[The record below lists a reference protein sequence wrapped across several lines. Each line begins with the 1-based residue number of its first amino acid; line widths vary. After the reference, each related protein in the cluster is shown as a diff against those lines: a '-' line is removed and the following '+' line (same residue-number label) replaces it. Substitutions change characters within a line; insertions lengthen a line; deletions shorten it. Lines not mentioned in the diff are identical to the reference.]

1 MRKILPLFLFLFY
14 FYTNAQ
20 IQGKITDLAGLPLA
34 EVSVFFEDSTVGTS
48 SNEEGRYELNTP
60 KNGSYQIVFQSLGYQ
75 SKTIAITITRQSQ
88 KLNVE
93 LLPEKTELA
102 EIIIR
107 TPPPP
112 DPAIAI
118 IKKASR
124 HRNNNANKMQKYTLD
139 FYSKGF
145 IKLVTDREKFLGQ
158 RIKDIDPELVA
169 DSLKRNLI
177 YLSETISKISVERPH
192 KMKEEITA
200 SKVSGNNK
208 GFSFNS
214 GIAVNFDFYK
224 SEANS
229 LIRLISPLSP
239 IAPSYYNFQLES
251 TFKDLNDHLI
261 YKIAITPKRASEP
274 VIDGYIYIVDQ
285 SWAIY
290 AVDAKISGS
299 SINYPMVKTFELQQN
314 FIYNEKTNNWSKS
327 IQSLYF
333 EGKILVFDFSSKFN
347 YIYSNY
353 QEIQDFP
360 TTTFNRELIHFD
372 KDSNKRDSGYWA
384 AIRPIP
390 LTSDEKY
397 NYEYKESI
405 LETKSTKTYLDSI
418 DRASNR
424 FSLFKLVKGYEH
436 KNSFNSTKFSY
447 RGLLSTFAFNAVQ
460 GFNVTTGVSFSKES
474 NDSEKSEVGVLLNY
488 GIAENKPR
496 FSAYTSHLFNKVNY
510 NKFSLSG
517 GMTVEQFGQDQAPI
531 KNLINSIG
539 SSWFGQNFARFYQK
553 DFLKIEYEQY
563 AFTGLKVMGSLEYAN
578 RKPLFNNVPNSPFV
592 KQKRFESNNPVDGK
606 NYDDPGFEENNILK
620 FKVGIDIVFDKKVV
634 SYPNK
639 RIYIPSS
646 DYPVLS
652 LKYEKGFS
660 SSLSKYNFD
669 FLSASTTYSRSL
681 LNFGKLYV
689 GFDAGKFFDGNELA
703 FMDYKHFNANQSFV
717 ASNTIYDNQFNLLP
731 YYNHSTNTSYVQA
744 HIEHDFKGYI
754 LNKIPLIN
762 QLRYS
767 IVVGSHHL
775 YVPQEKPYHEV
786 NIGLNNF
793 GFGKFR
799 FFRIDYFRAYQGG
812 FKDQGFVI
820 GVKFLDLI
828 QK

>member
-1 MRKILPLFLFLFY
+1 MRKILPIFLFLFTL
-14 FYTNAQ
+14 FTQAQ
-20 IQGKITDLAGLPLA
+20 IKGKISSADGIPLA
-34 EVSVFFEDSTVGTS
+34 EVSVYIEDSTWGTS
-48 SNEEGRYELNTP
+48 TNEEGHYELSIPN
-60 KNGSYQIVFQSLGYQ
+60 NGSYTLVFQSLGYQ
-75 SKTIAITITRQSQ
+75 SKTIAVTVTRQIQ
-88 KLNVE
+88 KLNVQ
-93 LLPEKTELA
+93 LLPEKNELP
-102 EIIIR
+102 EIVIQ

-118 IKKASR
+118 IKMASK
-124 HRNNNANKMQKYTLD
+124 HRNANANKMKKYTLD

-145 IKLVTDREKFLGQ
+145 IRLDTKKEKFLGQ
-158 RIKDIDPELVA
+158 KIKDIDPELVS

-177 YLSETISKISVERPH
+177 YLSETVSKISVEKPNQ
-192 KMKEEITA
+192 MKEEIIA

-239 IAPSYYNFQLES
+239 IAPSYYNFKLES
-251 TFKDLNDHLI
+251 SFRDNNDQLI
-261 YKIAITPKRASEP
+261 YKIAAIPKRTSEP
-274 VIDGYIYIVDQ
+274 VIDGYIYIVDK

-299 SINYPMVKTFELQQN
+299 SINYPMVESFELQQN
-314 FIYNEKTNNWSKS
+314 FIYNETTDSWSKN

-333 EGKILVFDFSSKFN
+333 KGKILVFDFASKFN
-347 YIYSNY
+347 YVYSNY
-353 QEIQDFP
+353 REVENFP
-360 TTTFNRELIHFD
+360 TNTFNRELIHFD
-372 KDSNKRDSGYWA
+372 KDSNKRDAEYWETK
-384 AIRPIP
+384 RPIP

-397 NYEYKESI
+397 NYEYKESL
-405 LETKSTKTYLDSI
+405 LETKSTKVYLDSI
-418 DRASNR
+418 DRVNNR
-424 FSLFKLVKGYEH
+424 FSLFKLIKGYEY
-436 KNSFNSTKFSY
+436 KNSFNNSKFSY

-460 GFNVTTGVSFSKES
+460 GFNVTTGVSFSKEL
-474 NDSEKSEVGVLLNY
+474 NDTEKTEVGVLLNY

-496 FSAYTSHLFNKVNY
+496 FSAYASHLFNKINY

-517 GMTVEQFGQDQAPI
+517 GMSVEQFGQDQAPI

-539 SSWFGQNFARFYQK
+539 SSWFGENFARFYQK
-553 DFLKIEYEQY
+553 DYIRFEYEQY
-563 AFTGLKVMGSLEYAN
+563 AFTGLKVTSSLEYAN
-578 RKPLFNNVPNSPFV
+578 RKPLFNNMKHSPFI
-592 KQKRFESNNPVDGK
+592 KDKNFESNNPVDGTDFI
-606 NYDDPGFEENNILK
+606 NPGFDENNILK
-620 FKVGIDIVFDKKVV
+620 IKIGIDIVFDKKVV

-652 LKYEKGFS
+652 VNYEKGFS

-681 LNFGKLYV
+681 LNFGKLSL
-689 GFDAGKFFDGNELA
+689 GIDAGKFFDGNELA

-717 ASNTIYDNQFNLLP
+717 GSNTIYDNQFNLLP
-731 YYNHSTNTSYVQA
+731 YYDHSTNSSYFQA

-754 LNKIPLIN
+754 LNKIPLLN
-762 QLRYS
+762 KLRYS

-775 YVPQEKPYHEV
+775 YIPEQQPYHEWS
-786 NIGLNNF
+786 IGLNNF

-812 FKDQGFVI
+812 FKDQGVVI